1 MKIHQIVPV
10 EFPGPGVRA
19 AAAENS
25 DGTYTF
31 YVNSHLSEEA
41 RKEAVEELAGK
52 IQGQSRTAKEEGEAT
67 A

>member
-10 EFPGPGVRA
+10 EFPSPGVRA

-25 DGTYTF
+25 DGTYTL
-31 YVNSHLSEEA
+31 YVGAHLSEEA

-52 IQGQSRTAKEEGEAT
+52 IQDQSRTAKEEGGTPA
-67 A
+67 